1 MKKHTDTLASNE
13 EERQKLV
20 ASKTSAEK
28 ALTELTGE
36 RQKILDDHATRI
48 RELEA
53 AHNAVK
59 FDADKHV
66 GELKAQV
73 RQADEDLLVR
83 VRQLSDVTVAK
94 AASDR
99 RGVDLG
105 HPFPHAS
112 LVYTY
117 HMIPPCLLPISH
129 TFVVYCY
136 LYHIVTSLLGP
147 PLTSPTVVHS

>member
-13 EERQKLV
+13 EETQKLV
-20 ASKTSAEK
+20 ASKTRAEN

-48 RELEA
+48 RELKA

-105 HPFPHAS
+105 HPPPPHVS

-129 TFVVYCY
+129 TFVVY
-136 LYHIVTSLLGP
+136 YHFATSLLGP
-147 PLTSPTVVHS
+147 P